1 MNTTA
6 LVLLDFI
13 NEIVHEGGKFAGK
26 GYPAFVKDRKVLE
39 NVNAA
44 IEKARKKNIPI
55 IFVRVGFSQDYKE
68 WPEHSPL
75 FGAAKKAG
83 ALKLGTWATEIHDF
97 VKATDSDFV
106 VTKHRVSAFYATSLE
121 AILRNLYVQA
131 SQMAQTAA
139 CNRVHEVEQRLAR
152 WLLILQDLVGG
163 DKLVLTH
170 EFLAI
175 MLGTR
180 RTTVTLAAGLLQKD
194 GIIEYKRGKV
204 HILDRK
210 RLEAAC
216 CECYGDLREFLDSI
230 VPAAQNQN

>member
-13 NEIVHEGGKFAGK
+13 NEIVHERGKFAGK
-26 GYPAFVKDRKVLE
+26 GYPASVKDCKVLE

-75 FGAAKKAG
+75 FGAAKKVG

-121 AILRNLYVQA
+121 AILRNLKID
-131 SQMAQTAA
+131 T
-139 CNRVHEVEQRLAR
+139 
-152 WLLILQDLVGG
+152 LLLGGVATDLVVQTTAREAH
-163 DKLVLTH
+163 DRDYKVVVL
-170 EFLAI
+170 EDLC
-175 MLGTR
+175 
-180 RTTVTLAAGLLQKD
+180 AAGSKD
-194 GIIEYKRGKV
+194 DHDSAIKAISKIAIISRSTETSE
-204 HILDRK
+204 L
-210 RLEAAC
+210 
-216 CECYGDLREFLDSI
+216 
-230 VPAAQNQN
+230 N

>member
-121 AILRNLYVQA
+121 AILRNLKIDI
-131 SQMAQTAA
+131 
-139 CNRVHEVEQRLAR
+139 
-152 WLLILQDLVGG
+152 LLLGGVRTVKKNKKTDREAHDRDYKVVVLEDLC
-163 DKLVLTH
+163 
-170 EFLAI
+170 
-175 MLGTR
+175 
-180 RTTVTLAAGLLQKD
+180 AAGSKD
-194 GIIEYKRGKV
+194 DHDSAIKALSKIAIIARSTDASE
-204 HILDRK
+204 L
-210 RLEAAC
+210 
-216 CECYGDLREFLDSI
+216 
-230 VPAAQNQN
+230 N